1 MQRPLRFH
9 RAVHP
14 KQPSLERRPA
24 GTSPVRA
31 LITAADAFTRTI
43 RGARPFGPAPL
54 FARAPGA
61 RSHGIGLARL
71 FALLSPVSRT
81 RV

>member
-1 MQRPLRFH
+1 
-9 RAVHP
+9 
-14 KQPSLERRPA
+14 
-24 GTSPVRA
+24 VRA

-71 FALLSPVSRT
+71 FALLSPV
-81 RV
+81 